1 MSKPNVQIRNFRT
14 KVIDVT
20 LTNATSANYAT
31 GDVLVETQE
40 IDLGGDSNYPPRGT
54 LNTFT
59 LIDKNDIGPQCDV
72 LFLSSNVSIG
82 SADGAVGLSA
92 ANSAHLLGRVDTG
105 ATWVDLI
112 NTKTGNPS
120 AFAPIPFDLSDNKL
134 YVGVVTRAAYNNSGG
149 AANFL
154 ILRLGLTIE

>member
-14 KVIDVT
+14 KVLDVT

-40 IDLGGDSNYPPRGT
+40 IDLGGSSSFPTRGT
-54 LNTFT
+54 INNFT
-59 LIDKNDIGPQCDV
+59 LIDKNDIGTQCDV

-82 SADGAVGLSA
+82 SADGAVSLSA
-92 ANSAHLLGRVDTG
+92 ANAAHVLGRVDTG
-105 ATWVDLI
+105 STYVDLI
-112 NTKTGNPS
+112 NSKIVTPS
-120 AFAPIPFDLSDNKL
+120 AFSPIPFDLSDNKL
-134 YVGVVTRAAYNNSGG
+134 YVGVVARGAHNNSGG
-149 AANFL
+149 SANFL